1 MYLMGYWH
9 KAWLLTQ
16 EFDGQKLSSI
26 LYLQSSDHCLP
37 CVEVPASPS
46 ALGGRPIPEQWKKQ
60 KSEMGKLI
68 KILDD
73 KSKYNWNLPAKEAA
87 VSAARAAMLK
97 LKDPVAAANSLLSA
111 GERKGGFGTPG
122 TLLSKS
128 SCSPVEDVEGGPCT
142 QRSVSD

>member
-1 MYLMGYWH
+1 MYLVGYWH

-16 EFDGQKLSSI
+16 GFDGQKLSSI

-46 ALGGRPIPEQWKKQ
+46 ALGGRPIPARWKKQ
-60 KSEMGKLI
+60 ISEMGNPIKL
-68 KILDD
+68 LNE
-73 KSKYNWNLPAKEAA
+73 KSKYKWHLPAKEAA

-111 GERKGGFGTPG
+111 GERKGGFGTPC

-128 SCSPVEDVEGGPCT
+128 SCSPVEDVEGGPWT
-142 QRSVSD
+142 QTSLNH